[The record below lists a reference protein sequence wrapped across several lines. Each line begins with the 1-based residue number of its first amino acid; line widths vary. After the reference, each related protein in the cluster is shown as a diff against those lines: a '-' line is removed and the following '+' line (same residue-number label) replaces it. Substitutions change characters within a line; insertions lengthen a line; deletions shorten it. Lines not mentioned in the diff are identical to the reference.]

1 MAGADVDWDYLS
13 DKEVVFV
20 YDNEQRNKEIIK
32 RMSNVIDR
40 GHEIVIWPSSL
51 EEKDLNDMFLAG
63 HDVQSLV
70 EFNTYSGLEAQIKLS
85 EWKKV

>member
-1 MAGADVDWDYLS
+1 MY
-13 DKEVVFV
+13 
-20 YDNEQRNKEIIK
+20 I
-32 RMSNVIDR
+32 
-40 GHEIVIWPSSL
+40 
-51 EEKDLNDMFLAG
+51 AG